1 MKLLYIGMYIIIK
14 SCDKKQMFIQ
24 QHNIQGAVEVP
35 TCQHVDDCYD
45 CVISIH
51 TYDCMTVVVQH
62 HCFYE

>member
-45 CVISIH
+45 CVILIH